1 MHEIREPAIAYG
13 KQKLTIEEY
22 LQFEK
27 ASNEKHE
34 YYKGEIFAMSGASN
48 RHNWIFKNLYGN
60 LAHQLK
66 GNPCQPFGP
75 DMRMHILENTLFTY
89 PDISIYC
96 GDPTLTSFDED
107 TVVNPTIIIEILSRS
122 TEQYDRGNKFKLYR
136 DIPTLK
142 EYILVDSE
150 SIRVESFQLNEK
162 RLWELH
168 EYRFLTEVLSIPALQ
183 LTIPLSEIY
192 EGTKLVRNFPGGE

>member
-13 KQKLTIEEY
+13 KKKLTIEEY

-27 ASNEKHE
+27 TSTEKHE

-48 RHNWIFKNLYGN
+48 RHNWIFTNLFTA
-60 LAHQLK
+60 LANKLK
-66 GNPCQPFGP
+66 GSPCRPYGS
-75 DMRMHILENTLFTY
+75 DMRMHVPDNTLFTY

-96 GDPTLTSFDED
+96 GDPTSTGFDVD
-107 TVVNPTIIIEILSRS
+107 TVVNPTIIIEILSLS
-122 TEQYDRGNKFKLYR
+122 TEQYDRGNKFRLYR

-150 SIRVESFQLNEK
+150 SIDVEAFRINDK
-162 RLWELH
+162 GLWELE
-168 EYRFLTEVLSIPALQ
+168 EYRFLTEALSVPAMQ

-192 EGTKLVRNFPGGE
+192 EGTKLIRNLPQP

>member
-27 ASNEKHE
+27 ASTEKHE
-34 YYKGEIFAMSGASN
+34 YFKGEIFAMSGASN
-48 RHNWIFKNLYGN
+48 RHNWLFKNLFGN
-60 LAHQLK
+60 LAQQLK

-75 DMRMHILENTLFTY
+75 DMRMHIPENTLFTY

-96 GDPTLTSFDED
+96 GDPASTNFDMD
-107 TVVNPTIIIEILSRS
+107 TVINPIIIVEILSRS
-122 TEQYDRGNKFKLYR
+122 TEQYDRGNKFRFYR

-142 EYILVDSE
+142 EYILIDSE
-150 SIRVESFQLNEK
+150 SIDVEAFRLNLED
-162 RLWELH
+162 RWELQ
-168 EYRFLTEVLSIPALQ
+168 EYRFLTEVLSIPTLQ

-192 EGTKLVRNFPGGE
+192 EGTKLISNFPGGE